1 MEPAALAELLQQSA
15 LGAWVRSAGWT
26 YAVANVMH
34 VIGVVLLVGPIVL
47 LDLRVIGAGARRFGL
62 ADVVIALTPF
72 AASGLV
78 LVIASG
84 VLLFAA
90 DAVSLWTHPLMRWKL
105 AAVVLGL
112 ANIALFRVAM
122 ARGALRAGIAITW
135 RAQASALASIVLWS
149 GALVAG
155 RMIAYV

>member
-1 MEPAALAELLQQSA
+1 MEPSALAALLQESA
-15 LGAWVRSAGWT
+15 LGAWVRGGGWT
-26 YAVANVMH
+26 YAVTNVLH

-47 LDLRVIGAGARRFGL
+47 LDLRVLGAGAQRFGL
-62 ADVVIALTPF
+62 ADVVSALTPF
-72 AASGLV
+72 AATGLL

-122 ARGALRAGIAITW
+122 ARGVLRAGIAITR